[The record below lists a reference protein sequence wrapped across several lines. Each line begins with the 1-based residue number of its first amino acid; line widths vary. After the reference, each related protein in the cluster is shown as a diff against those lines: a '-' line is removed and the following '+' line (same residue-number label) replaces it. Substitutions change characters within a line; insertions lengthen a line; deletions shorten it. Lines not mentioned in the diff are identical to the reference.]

1 MTLSS
6 NQHLKSFLTLKQW
19 LEKYS
24 AIPEGGIRHLIF
36 TNRDNFNERVV
47 KKLGRKILLDEHA
60 FLTYIDEHTKG

>member
-1 MTLSS
+1 MTL
-6 NQHLKSFLTLKQW
+6 LYKEKIFLTIKQW
-19 LEKYS
+19 LSKYE

-60 FLTYIDEHTKG
+60 FLAFINEHTKN